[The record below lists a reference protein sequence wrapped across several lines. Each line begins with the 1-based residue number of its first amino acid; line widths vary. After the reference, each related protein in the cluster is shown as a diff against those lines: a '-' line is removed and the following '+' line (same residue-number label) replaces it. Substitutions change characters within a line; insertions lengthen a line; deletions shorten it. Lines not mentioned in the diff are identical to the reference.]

1 MGKQKTL
8 SDLDNL
14 FKLSKHYD
22 MDIIGLLI
30 EKEKSNPKEM
40 DNLINSKKGEGDV
53 ILNKNFF
60 SIMFNVF
67 IVIASIIFFFVFMY
81 KGFDIYLCLM
91 PLAVLFCGSVSLYV
105 DLKKRKNTFKK

>member
-14 FKLSKHYD
+14 FKLSKYYD

-60 SIMFNVF
+60 Q
-67 IVIASIIFFFVFMY
+67 
-81 KGFDIYLCLM
+81 
-91 PLAVLFCGSVSLYV
+91 
-105 DLKKRKNTFKK
+105 

>member
-14 FKLSKHYD
+14 FKLSKYYD

-40 DNLINSKKGEGDV
+40 DNLINSKKRWRGC
-53 ILNKNFF
+53 NFEQKF
-60 SIMFNVF
+60 LFNNV
-67 IVIASIIFFFVFMY
+67 
-81 KGFDIYLCLM
+81 
-91 PLAVLFCGSVSLYV
+91 
-105 DLKKRKNTFKK
+105 

>member
-1 MGKQKTL
+1 
-8 SDLDNL
+8 
-14 FKLSKHYD
+14 

-60 SIMFNVF
+60 Q
-67 IVIASIIFFFVFMY
+67 
-81 KGFDIYLCLM
+81 
-91 PLAVLFCGSVSLYV
+91 
-105 DLKKRKNTFKK
+105 

>member
-1 MGKQKTL
+1 M

-14 FKLSKHYD
+14 FKLSKYYD

-40 DNLINSKKGEGDV
+40 DNLINSKKSEGDV